1 MESTST
7 APNSARARSTRQRV
21 AMGTQTLSA
30 PALREVAHSI
40 GRRLCRDAIRSG
52 GRCNWLGDSME
63 FVDNDWRVVH
73 RNFGGDLYA
82 GTSGIGLFLARL
94 HALEPEP
101 TYRAT
106 AEAAMRHAAT
116 AARAMDPGTAFG
128 LYTGL

>member
-1 MESTST
+1 
-7 APNSARARSTRQRV
+7 
-21 AMGTQTLSA
+21 
-30 PALREVAHSI
+30 
-40 GRRLCRDAIRSG
+40 RDAIRSG

-128 LYTGL
+128 LYTGLVGIAYALSEVALCLGQEEWACCSRELLEKVCAAA